1 MQFTTLNNGVLMPMQ
16 GFGVFQIS
24 DPQLCRKVTIH
35 AIQAGYRL
43 IDTASVYGNEKAVGQ
58 AAQVVLRWHL
68 QRGIIAIPKS
78 VHPERITENF
88 NIEDFELT
96 PEDMDTLSVMNTTQE
111 RILDLHDP
119 REVKRLYSIKCEN

>member
-1 MQFTTLNNGVLMPMQ
+1 M
-16 GFGVFQIS
+16 
-24 DPQLCRKVTIH
+24 
-35 AIQAGYRL
+35 
-43 IDTASVYGNEKAVGQ
+43 
-58 AAQVVLRWHL
+58 LRWHL

-96 PEDMDTLSVMNTTQE
+96 PEDMDTLSVMNTIQE
-111 RILDLHDP
+111 RILNLHAP